1 LFGLFSLVTVLAHQQ
16 WRQQPFMVRQAAWY
30 SKPQPTFID
39 ALAAVRRQL
48 WLSMSFCMCDAHPDM
63 QKLQH
68 QVLERFAEP
77 LCYAA

>member
-1 LFGLFSLVTVLAHQQ
+1 VTVFADQQ
-16 WRQQPFMVRQAAWY
+16 WRHQPFMVRQAAWY
-30 SKPQPTFID
+30 RKPQPTFID

-48 WLSMSFCMCDAHPDM
+48 WTSMGSCTCGAPSNM

-68 QVLERFAEP
+68 NVLERFVDM